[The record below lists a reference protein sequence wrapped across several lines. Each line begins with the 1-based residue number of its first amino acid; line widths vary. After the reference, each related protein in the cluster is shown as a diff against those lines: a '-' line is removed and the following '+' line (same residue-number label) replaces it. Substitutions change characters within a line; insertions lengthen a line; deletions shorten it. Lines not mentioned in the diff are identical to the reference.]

1 MTDPTALSLIQRLSD
16 ALGFRVL
23 NNDEYIPGSDDE
35 VLVDE
40 ARAYLAQSKSEG
52 TMNRG
57 AAKAALDA
65 LSTWGPSADCF
76 TSTDTS
82 VTISEEHF
90 DD

>member
-40 ARAYLAQSKSEG
+40 ARAYLTRNECQHP
-52 TMNRG
+52 T
-57 AAKAALDA
+57 
-65 LSTWGPSADCF
+65 
-76 TSTDTS
+76 
-82 VTISEEHF
+82 SEEHF
-90 DD
+90 VD